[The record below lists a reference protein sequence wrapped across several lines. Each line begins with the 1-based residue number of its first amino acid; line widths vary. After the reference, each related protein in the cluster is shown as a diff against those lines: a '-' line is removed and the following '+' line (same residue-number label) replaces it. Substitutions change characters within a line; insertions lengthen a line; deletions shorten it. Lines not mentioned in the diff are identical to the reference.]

1 MCPCSLGKT
10 FSFCWDV
17 SDIKEAGLGRDVH
30 TNMEECQKK
39 NLKILSLL
47 MNICLKHKANHLY
60 DHYCTTSLAGAQI
73 TILVLFRNLITT
85 WMLVKANIIQLCVLF
100 CIFCCPGFSWHRV
113 NFLPRSWHRAVLWI

>member
-1 MCPCSLGKT
+1 M
-10 FSFCWDV
+10 
-17 SDIKEAGLGRDVH
+17 GRDVH
-30 TNMEECQKK
+30 TNLEECQKK

-85 WMLVKANIIQLCVLF
+85 WMLVKANSSVYYSVYFDVLVSAGIELIFFLEAGTGLC
-100 CIFCCPGFSWHRV
+100 CGFRMRIKLIRH
-113 NFLPRSWHRAVLWI
+113 